1 MLSFKSIP
9 NRILRFILHILY
21 IRQGIP
27 KELEHEFVE
36 FKDISSIDR
45 IQTSA
50 WIGIVLAFFTLG
62 LDAYRI
68 HKGIFWGDRWYP
80 KLFIFH
86 LSGLFFIIPAI
97 HISLHKKWIIEARL
111 RRGIVIWGMVVL
123 TSVFLLGQAVL
134 TYLQRDSLVLFIG
147 YVFVASW
154 MFAMSN
160 KERFIF
166 NFCTISIMA
175 VVIFHFKEV
184 PGMTEAEILN
194 MKLANPG
201 MTETEFMKLKLINP
215 GMTEAEFMNMKLTN
229 FIEIFFLSVI
239 AFFFDSFDFDLK
251 LETFMSRR
259 EIEREKER
267 IVNLEEFKSRFFT
280 NLTHEL
286 RTPLTLISGMAREI
300 SEDPKR
306 WAIEGAEIISR
317 NAGNLLNL
325 INQILDLS
333 KIENGSLEV
342 RMIRGDIVS
351 YVGYVVDAFNGH
363 AYAKKIQMHFLSD
376 EEEIIM
382 DYDPDMYMTI
392 LSNLISNAI
401 KFTPE
406 NGNVYVQL
414 TVQKSESHFV
424 LDITVRDT
432 GIGIPVES
440 LSHIFE
446 RFYQAENNGKIK
458 GLGTGIGL
466 SLVNELVKLLN
477 GEIKVKSNTDKGTQF
492 NLIFPITTNAKMLP
506 VSIPKERISRDVK
519 DFYTPVNADVV
530 EEILMDAEEKPEVLI
545 IEDNADVMK
554 FLQVCLGDL
563 FQLSFAHDGQEG
575 INKAIET
582 VPDLLISDVMM
593 PVKDGLAVCK
603 ELKLH
608 QITSHIPII
617 LLSAKADLDSRV
629 EGLESGA
636 DVYLLKP
643 FDKREL
649 RAQMTSLL
657 EQRSEH
663 QARYADLSVPLQKPV
678 NEVNAREDE
687 FVERVRNSVLAH
699 LDDANFSVMHLCR
712 AVFLSRT
719 QLHKKLK
726 ALTGQS
732 ASLFIRQIRLF
743 AGLNLLK
750 TTDLSISEIA
760 YLVGFDDPNYFTRC
774 FTQEFGSP
782 PSETRK

>member
-9 NRILRFILHILY
+9 YRILRFIRHILY

-27 KELEHEFVE
+27 VELEREFIE
-36 FKDISSIDR
+36 FKDIKSIDR

-50 WIGIVLAFFTLG
+50 WIGIVLTFFTFG
-62 LDAYRI
+62 LDFFRMY
-68 HKGIFWGDRWYP
+68 KGIFWDDKWYP
-80 KLFIFH
+80 KLFLFH
-86 LSGLFFIIPAI
+86 LSGLLFIIPAI
-97 HISLHKKWIIEARL
+97 HISLHKKWIIERRL
-111 RRGIVIWGMVVL
+111 RRGIVIWGMVIL

-147 YVFVASW
+147 YIFVASW

-175 VVIFHFKEV
+175 VVIFHFKENVMIIDSKEV
-184 PGMTEAEILN
+184 PAMTED
-194 MKLANPG
+194 K
-201 MTETEFMKLKLINP
+201 
-215 GMTEAEFMNMKLTN
+215 FMNMKLTN

-239 AFFFDSFDFDLK
+239 AFFFDSYDFDLK
-251 LETFMSRR
+251 LETFMNRR

-267 IVNLEEFKSRFFT
+267 IVKLESFKSRFFT
-280 NLTHEL
+280 NLTHEI

-317 NAGNLLNL
+317 NSGNLLNL

-342 RMIRGDIVS
+342 KMIRGDIVS
-351 YVGYVVDAFNGH
+351 YLGYVVDAFKGH
-363 AYAKKIQMHFLSD
+363 AYAKKIQLHFLSD

-382 DYDPDMYMTI
+382 DIDPDKYLTI
-392 LSNLISNAI
+392 LSNLLSNAI

-406 NGNVYVQL
+406 GGNIYVQL
-414 TVQKSESHFV
+414 NVHRSETGAL
-424 LDITVRDT
+424 LDIAVRDS
-432 GIGIPVES
+432 GIGISQES

-446 RFYQAENNGKIK
+446 RFYQADNNGKIK
-458 GLGTGIGL
+458 GIGTGIGL
-466 SLVNELVKLLN
+466 SVVSELVKLLN
-477 GEIKVKSNTDKGTQF
+477 GEIKVKSNIDKGTQF
-492 NLIFPITTNAKMLP
+492 NLVIPITTQAEFLP
-506 VSIPKERISRDVK
+506 VSIPKERISREVK

-530 EEILMDAEEKPEVLI
+530 DEIMMDAEEKPEVLI
-545 IEDNADVMK
+545 IEDNQDVMK

-575 INKAIET
+575 IKKAIET
-582 VPDLLISDVMM
+582 VPDLILSDVMM
-593 PVKDGLAVCK
+593 PVKDGLAVCR
-603 ELKLH
+603 ELKLN
-608 QITSHIPII
+608 QITSHIPIV
-617 LLSAKADLDSRV
+617 LLSAKADLESRV
-629 EGLESGA
+629 AGLESGA
-636 DVYLLKP
+636 DVYMLKP

-649 RAQMTSLL
+649 RAQLGSLL
-657 EQRSEH
+657 EKQREH
-663 QARYADLSVPLQKPV
+663 QARYANPVVPL
-678 NEVNAREDE
+678 EVAEDDIKAKEDE
-687 FVERVRNSVLAH
+687 FVVRVRNVILEH
-699 LDDANFSVMHLCR
+699 LDNAEFGVMQLCR

-726 ALTGQS
+726 ALTGQP
-732 ASLFIRQIRLF
+732 ASLFIRQIRLYS
-743 AGLNLLK
+743 ALNLLK
-750 TTDLSISEIA
+750 TSDLNINEIA
-760 YLVGFDDPNYFTRC
+760 YQVGFDDPNYFSRC
-774 FTQEFGSP
+774 FSQEFGTP